1 MRRFPLSTVAP
12 LFVATLVALSTGT
25 PASATA
31 TDRGAPAPVVR
42 TAMDGSTVCVRRVD
56 SQRCGAYQE
65 ALLRAVETRV
75 TTTTSRPI
83 SVNDVSHRQLDALI
97 ASVN

>member
-1 MRRFPLSTVAP
+1 MRRFPLPTVAP
-12 LFVATLVALSTGT
+12 LFVAALIAGT

-31 TDRGAPAPVVR
+31 ARVTPTPAAR
-42 TAMDGSTVCVRRVD
+42 SAMDGSTVCLRNVD

-75 TTTTSRPI
+75 TTATSRPI
-83 SVNDVSHRQLDALI
+83 SINDVSHRQLDALI